1 MTHNYD
7 KVQELLLANFD
18 SERRYYNAA
27 EDSQIV
33 PITRFLNHQSVKRN
47 QYASEI
53 VECLALYDIE
63 PSKSW
68 VNKGNL
74 HRNGL
79 EVKEMLEDHNTIVI
93 IQQCLEK
100 DKAALDIYRQVLDE
114 NILPMD
120 ILEPLSRHSREII
133 FSNLEAKE
141 IIEELKTEARKNDTT
156 PIIKMKKRYGNG

>member
-1 MTHNYD
+1 MSHNYD
-7 KVQELLLANFD
+7 KVQKLLLANLE

-53 VECLALYDIE
+53 VECLALYEIE
-63 PSKSW
+63 PTKSW
-68 VNKGNL
+68 VEKGNL

-79 EVKEMLEDHNTIVI
+79 EVMEMLEDHNTILI

-100 DKAALDIYRQVLDE
+100 DKVALEVYREVLDE
-114 NILPMD
+114 NKLPMD
-120 ILEPLSRHSREII
+120 VLEPLSRHSREII
-133 FSNLEAKE
+133 FANLEARD
-141 IIEELKTEARKNDTT
+141 IIEELQAEVQRKDTT
-156 PIIKMKKRYGNG
+156 PIITMKKRYGNG